1 MQHIAKLHWKDV
13 LIFRLKFFI
22 VEAKLQIIFINSIE
36 LVELNLINLRINFK
50 STVN

>member
-1 MQHIAKLHWKDV
+1 MQHIAKLQLKDI

-36 LVELNLINLRINFK
+36 LVEFNLINFK
-50 STVN
+50 HNPKSAVN